1 MTDKKPVSDGP
12 MSDGPIAE
20 QPIAKQAFAASENPM
35 AEIVEDD
42 AKQTQRGR
50 YGWLSLVVAGLFALF
65 YAYDVWEAVGNL
77 ISLPQF
83 YGLSGLDPAGL
94 PWWLLWIGVTVPV
107 IVFVVAFIIGRHRSI
122 GEKAVIFLVGLA
134 VSSGLGLGVIA
145 LESIIRPTVL
155 LLGV

>member
-1 MTDKKPVSDGP
+1 MTDEK
-12 MSDGPIAE
+12 PIAE
-20 QPIAKQAFAASENPM
+20 QPIAQDANPI

-42 AKQTQRGR
+42 AKEAQRGR
-50 YGWLSLVVAGLFALF
+50 YGWLSLIVAGLFALF

-83 YGLSGLDPAGL
+83 YELSGLDPAGL
-94 PWWLLWIGVTVPV
+94 PWWLLWIGVIVPV
-107 IVFVVAFIIGRHRSI
+107 VVFVAAFIIGRHRNV
-122 GEKAVIFLVGLA
+122 GEKAVIFFVGLA